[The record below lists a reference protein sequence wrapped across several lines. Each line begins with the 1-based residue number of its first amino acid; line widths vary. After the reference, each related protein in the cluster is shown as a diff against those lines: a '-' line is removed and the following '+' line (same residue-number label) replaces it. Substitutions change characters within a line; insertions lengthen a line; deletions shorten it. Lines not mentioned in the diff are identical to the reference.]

1 MKSQNDQE
9 EEVHECCIESTKQTE
24 RQEKEFADMRSK
36 FIEESWKPLISGKRN
51 FFHEWDDFKK
61 YVSETKKFELD
72 PMQLEF
78 EGLQKHENDDN
89 KDQNEQIK
97 VTAEQL
103 REERAKLLAR
113 CFSLSCIF
121 RVVRSAT

>member
-1 MKSQNDQE
+1 MD
-9 EEVHECCIESTKQTE
+9 
-24 RQEKEFADMRSK
+24 
-36 FIEESWKPLISGKRN
+36 
-51 FFHEWDDFKK
+51 
-61 YVSETKKFELD
+61 VSVPRRVQIVNT
-72 PMQLEF
+72 
-78 EGLQKHENDDN
+78 DDN

>member
-1 MKSQNDQE
+1 VPDKRRSRSQPRERRGNQGEPDRKSNGQMD
-9 EEVHECCIESTKQTE
+9 
-24 RQEKEFADMRSK
+24 
-36 FIEESWKPLISGKRN
+36 
-51 FFHEWDDFKK
+51 
-61 YVSETKKFELD
+61 VSVPRRVQIVNT
-72 PMQLEF
+72 
-78 EGLQKHENDDN
+78 DDN